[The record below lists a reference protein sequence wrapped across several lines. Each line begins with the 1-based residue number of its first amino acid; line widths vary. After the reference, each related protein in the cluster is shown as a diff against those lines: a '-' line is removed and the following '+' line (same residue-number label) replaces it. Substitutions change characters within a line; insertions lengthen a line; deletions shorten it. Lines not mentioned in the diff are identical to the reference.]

1 MIYRE
6 FLTENFFSTL
16 STEAVAVDTLWS
28 MKFEGGEFCCSNCQ
42 GSKYQQYKCNLEIR
56 KCIACGK
63 HNRLRVG
70 TIFEHSKTDL
80 LKWLRAIYFV
90 MQGKRGVSA
99 LELMRHLGMKSYGT
113 VWSMLHKIRE
123 ALRQRDEAYKLK
135 GQIELDGA
143 VFGRRETGTHREILV
158 AVETK
163 DWVDS
168 KGKAKSKAGFAKV
181 IVANETKENA
191 RAFADKAIDKGSI
204 INTDGSPSLRNI
216 EGHDVDYQVVSG
228 KKDVLD
234 SWLPWVHKT
243 ISNAKAWII
252 GTHHGIGDEYLE
264 SYLAEYFFR
273 FNRRHDT
280 RRLFHRAAM
289 ACLRAKPVRLGTL
302 LG

>member
-1 MIYRE
+1 MIYQE
-6 FLTENFFSTL
+6 FLTENFFSSI
-16 STEAVAVDTLWS
+16 STEEAAVEALWS
-28 MKFEGGEFCCSNCQ
+28 MKFEGAGFCCSSC
-42 GSKYQQYKCNLEIR
+42 GGESFKQYRCNLEIR
-56 KCIACGK
+56 KCGACGK

-70 TIFEHSKTDL
+70 TIFEHSKAGL
-80 LKWLRAIYFV
+80 LNWLRAIYFV
-90 MQGKRGVSA
+90 MQGKRGISA
-99 LELMRHLGMKSYGT
+99 LELKRHLGMKSYGT

-123 ALRQRDEAYKLK
+123 ALRQRDESYKLK

-143 VFGRRETGTHREILV
+143 VFGRRETGTQREVLV

-163 DWVDS
+163 DWVDEN
-168 KGKAKSKAGFAKV
+168 GKAKSKAGFAKV
-181 IVANETKENA
+181 VVADETSENA
-191 RAFADKAIDKGSI
+191 KNFADKAIEPGSMV
-204 INTDGSPSLRNI
+204 NTDGSPSLRNI

-228 KKDVLD
+228 RKDVLD

-243 ISNAKAWII
+243 ISNAKAWLI

-280 RRLFHRAAM
+280 KRLFHRGAM

>member
-1 MIYRE
+1 MIYQE
-6 FLTENFFSTL
+6 FLTENFFSNV
-16 STEAVAVDTLWS
+16 STEQAAVETLWS
-28 MKFEGGEFCCSNCQ
+28 MKFEGKAFTCKSCQ
-42 GSKYQQYKCNLEIR
+42 GEQFQQYKCNHEIR
-56 KCIACGK
+56 KCVSCGK
-63 HNRLRVG
+63 HNRLRTG
-70 TIFEHSKTDL
+70 TIFENSKIDL

-113 VWSMLHKIRE
+113 VWSMLHRIRE
-123 ALRQRDEAYKLK
+123 ALRQRDESYKLK

-143 VFGRRETGTHREILV
+143 VFGRRETGTRREVLV

-163 DWVDS
+163 DWIDH
-168 KGKAKSKAGFAKV
+168 KGKPKSKAGFAKV
-181 IVANETKENA
+181 LVANETKENA
-191 RAFADKAIDKGSI
+191 QVFADAAIDKGSM

-216 EGHDVDYQVVSG
+216 DGHDVDYQVVSG
-228 KKDVLD
+228 KKDVLN

-252 GTHHGIGDEYLE
+252 GTHHGIGDDYLE

-273 FNRRHDT
+273 FNRRHDAK
-280 RRLFHRAAM
+280 RMFHRATM
-289 ACLRAKPVRLGTL
+289 ACLRAKPVNLGTL

>member
-1 MIYRE
+1 MIYQE
-6 FLTENFFSTL
+6 FLTEDFFS
-16 STEAVAVDTLWS
+16 SVSSEAAAINTLWS
-28 MKFEGGEFCCSNCQ
+28 MKFEGNGFCCRKCQ

-56 KCIACGK
+56 KCVACGM
-63 HNRLRVG
+63 HNRLRAG

-99 LELMRHLGMKSYGT
+99 LELQRHLGMKSYGT

-123 ALRQRDEAYKLK
+123 ALRQRDEDYKLK

-143 VFGRRETGTHREILV
+143 VFGRRETGTQREVLV

-163 DWVDS
+163 DWVDD
-168 KGKAKSKAGFAKV
+168 KGKTKSKAGFAKV
-181 IVANETKENA
+181 IVASETKENA
-191 RAFADKAIDKGSI
+191 KTFADQAIEKGAM

-228 KKDVLD
+228 KKDVLNA
-234 SWLPWVHKT
+234 WLPWVHKT
-243 ISNAKAWII
+243 ISNSKAWII
-252 GTHHGIGDEYLE
+252 GTQHGIGDEYLE

-280 RRLFHRAAM
+280 KRLFHRATM
-289 ACLRAKPVRLGTL
+289 ACLRAKPVRSGTL
-302 LG
+302 FG

>member
-1 MIYRE
+1 MIYQE
-6 FLTENFFSTL
+6 FLTEDFFSSVSSEAAAINTL
-16 STEAVAVDTLWS
+16 RS
-28 MKFEGGEFCCSNCQ
+28 MKFEGSGFCCSKCL

-56 KCIACGK
+56 KCVACGM
-63 HNRLRVG
+63 HNRLRAG

-99 LELMRHLGMKSYGT
+99 LELQRHLGMKSYGT

-123 ALRQRDEAYKLK
+123 ALRQRDESYKLK

-143 VFGRRETGTHREILV
+143 VFGRRETGTQREVLV

-163 DWVDS
+163 DWIDD
-168 KGKAKSKAGFAKV
+168 KGRTKSKAGFAKV
-181 IVANETKENA
+181 IVASETKENA
-191 RAFADKAIDKGSI
+191 KAFADQAIEKGAI

-228 KKDVLD
+228 KKDVLNA
-234 SWLPWVHKT
+234 WLPWVHKT
-243 ISNAKAWII
+243 ISNSKAWII

-264 SYLAEYFFR
+264 AYLAEYFFR

-280 RRLFHRAAM
+280 KRLFHRATM
-289 ACLRAKPVRLGTL
+289 ACLRAKPVRSGTL
-302 LG
+302 FG